1 MSLKI
6 ITDSGC
12 DLSREIMDDLDI
24 VMLPLNVLE
33 GDSEY
38 RDKETITPRE
48 LYKGMREGKFYQTS
62 QTLPN
67 VIIDRITRELDKGND
82 IIYICF
88 SSGLSGQY
96 QTSVMLFEDINER
109 YKDRKI
115 DLIDSKSACCGMGM
129 MVKKAGE
136 MAKNGESREEILKML
151 DHYIENINH
160 VIIVDKMDFLYKG
173 GRINKVQALTGGLL
187 NLKPI
192 VGMDKLGKLEF
203 IDKIRGRK
211 RLLKRV
217 EEIINEK
224 NTGDIEDQEI
234 GLVYGDND
242 EMASEFKEFLIDKF
256 NPSNIIVENVGA
268 SVSAH
273 TGPDIIG
280 ITFLNKKYK

>member
-1 MSLKI
+1 MGLKI

-12 DLSREIMDDLDI
+12 DLSRDIIDDLDI

-38 RDKETITPRE
+38 RDKETITPTE

-67 VIIDRITRELDKGND
+67 LIIERVTRELDKGND

-96 QTSVMLFEDINER
+96 QTSVMLFEDIKEK

-115 DLIDSKSACCGMGM
+115 DLVDSKSACCGMGM

-136 MAKNGESREEILKML
+136 MVKEGKSREEILAML
-151 DHYIENINH
+151 EDYIENINH
-160 VIIVDKMDFLYKG
+160 IIIVDKMDYLYKG
-173 GRINKVQALTGGLL
+173 GRISRVQALTGGLL
-187 NLKPI
+187 NIKPI
-192 VGMDKLGKLEF
+192 VGMDGLGKLEF

-217 EEIINEK
+217 EELINEK
-224 NTGDIEDQEI
+224 NIGDIKNQEI
-234 GLVYGDND
+234 GLVYGDNE
-242 EMASEFKEFLIDKF
+242 EMAQEFKQFLIDKF
-256 NPSNIIVENVGA
+256 NPRNIIVENVGA

-280 ITFLNKKYK
+280 ITFLNKNYK